1 MIAINGKNQP
11 SNKSQLS
18 EDMSPK
24 PTINKTEV
32 VLTSKRRQFSKHY
45 KKRILLEAEQ
55 CQHGQLGALLRR
67 EGLYS
72 SHLSTWRRELA
83 MGKLDGSDRE
93 KKADKKRI
101 EQLEKESPNRINIIF
116 DNTGGVVMNESLK
129 LIAMHGVVLLCGST
143 SQYTED
149 KMDGPSNYIW
159 LGSMRARLQ
168 GFVIFDYIDR
178 YPEARE
184 NMSKWINSGLLKI
197 PEYCCEGDIDDFP
210 ETFRKLFEGENL
222 GKMLL
227 KLSNI

>member
-83 MGKLDGSDRE
+83 TGKLDGSDRE

-101 EQLEKESPNRINIIF
+101 EQLEK
-116 DNTGGVVMNESLK
+116 DNTRLKRDLQKAEAIITAQKKLAELIEIMNES
-129 LIAMHGVVLLCGST
+129 
-143 SQYTED
+143 E
-149 KMDGPSNYIW
+149 
-159 LGSMRARLQ
+159 
-168 GFVIFDYIDR
+168 
-178 YPEARE
+178 
-184 NMSKWINSGLLKI
+184 
-197 PEYCCEGDIDDFP
+197 
-210 ETFRKLFEGENL
+210 
-222 GKMLL
+222 
-227 KLSNI
+227 